1 MEEKYTVIGI
11 EHRSYVSKKT
21 GKNVEGYNLYLT
33 QEVDDKN
40 VLGVRCYSEWISPE
54 ITPTKSRSAV
64 RSRWAITASAVS
76 LALPSSDGLASG
88 HRSSSCKGFGRGC
101 AGGRKCTS
109 QA

>member
-40 VLGVRCYSEWISPE
+40 VLGVRCYSEWLSPE
-54 ITPTKSRSAV
+54 MYSGE
-64 RSRWAITASAVS
+64 ITASAVS

-101 AGGRKCTS
+101 SGGRKCSS